1 MKPGKTSR
9 RAFLSAGLIL
19 PVAGASARLGFGA
32 TTTGMLTP
40 AEAPFEDAPTTVAK
54 LPMRTLG
61 RTGLKVN
68 PLGFGCG
75 YTPDPSIIERAVDT
89 GINFFDTA
97 RAYLQG
103 NSERTLAA
111 GLGARRKQVVLATK
125 SLASDKAN
133 ALKDLDTSLRE
144 LKTDFVDVWFYHD
157 KAEPAKITD
166 GMLEAQQVA
175 KQQGKVRFSGI
186 SFHSNQQQMLAWMA
200 KAGLFDVAMVAYNF
214 SMDATMD
221 QALEI
226 AAKAGIG
233 IVDMKTMA

>member
-75 YTPDPSIIERAVDT
+75 YTPDPSHAWSQH
-89 GINFFDTA
+89 A
-97 RAYLQG
+97 RGCNRPFPY
-103 NSERTLAA
+103 
-111 GLGARRKQVVLATK
+111 
-125 SLASDKAN
+125 
-133 ALKDLDTSLRE
+133 
-144 LKTDFVDVWFYHD
+144 WFLHD
-157 KAEPAKITD
+157 GEQT
-166 GMLEAQQVA
+166 
-175 KQQGKVRFSGI
+175 
-186 SFHSNQQQMLAWMA
+186 
-200 KAGLFDVAMVAYNF
+200 
-214 SMDATMD
+214 
-221 QALEI
+221 
-226 AAKAGIG
+226 
-233 IVDMKTMA
+233 